1 MLPRTANC
9 RYLRIDM
16 LTLADSFEPH
26 RAYLFALAYRMLG
39 SASEAE
45 DVVQDAFLR
54 ATAAANDEIRSAKA
68 YLTTIVTRLC
78 LDRLRAA
85 RATREQYLGPWLP
98 EPVLTSS
105 VETDPEQ
112 IAEQHEAITLAFL
125 VLLESL
131 TAAERAVF
139 LLREVFEY
147 DYPTIA
153 GVVQLSESNCRQL
166 VHRARSHLAE
176 KRPRFRAAPEHHH
189 ELVTR
194 FLAAAQQGDM
204 AILTAVL
211 AEDVQFW
218 ADSGGKVPAPRK
230 PLRGRDLIAPL
241 CMKFVANVV
250 KLVDG
255 AVGDVRAATATVNG
269 EPAALVWVRD
279 QLDTVVV
286 LTFEDAQI
294 TALRLIR
301 NPEKL
306 HYIQRQLEHR

>member
-1 MLPRTANC
+1 MTNAEQ
-9 RYLRIDM
+9 
-16 LTLADSFEPH
+16 FESH
-26 RAYLFALAYRMLG
+26 RAHLFALAYRMLG

-54 ATAAANDEIRSAKA
+54 SMAAPVDEIRSPKA

-78 LDRLRAA
+78 LDRLTAA

-105 VETDPEQ
+105 AEADPEQ
-112 IAEQHEAITLAFL
+112 LAEQHEAITLAVL

-153 GVVQLSESNCRQL
+153 GIVQLSESNCRQL
-166 VHRARSHLAE
+166 VHRAKTHLAE
-176 KRPRFRAAPEHHH
+176 QRPRFRAAPAQHH

-204 AILTAVL
+204 VTLTAVL
-211 AEDVQFW
+211 AEDVAFW
-218 ADSGGKVPAPRK
+218 ADSGGKALAPRK
-230 PLRGRDLIAPL
+230 PLYGRDLIAPL
-241 CMKFVANVV
+241 CTKFVANVTR
-250 KLVDG
+250 LVDG
-255 AVGDVRAATATVNG
+255 AVDDVRVAVATVNS
-269 EPAALVWVRD
+269 EPAALIWVRA

-286 LTFEDAQI
+286 LTVESEQI
-294 TALRLIR
+294 AALRLIR

-306 HYIQRQLEHR
+306 VYIKRQLGQPSDQFVPGQTA